1 MLVLTRKKEEAIRI
15 GGDIVI
21 RIVSIDKNS
30 VRIGIEAPKD
40 MAILREELALAVS
53 EENIKAAKETTDEIL
68 AKLKERLMS
77 KDTADDDPR
86 PS

>member
-1 MLVLTRKKEEAIRI
+1 MLVLTRKKDEAIRI
-15 GGDIVI
+15 GSDIVI

-40 MAILREELALAVS
+40 MTILREELALAVS

-77 KDTADDDPR
+77 KDAADDDPR

>member
-1 MLVLTRKKEEAIRI
+1 MLVLTRKKDEAIRI
-15 GGDIVI
+15 GSDIVI

-40 MAILREELALAVS
+40 MTILREELALAVS